1 MGTNTVNS
9 TTGTTPPPAGGGA
22 AGNAESTAAL
32 ADQRAQNEQT
42 AQMVQQMQAE
52 NIRFQMLS
60 QTRANAFESR
70 KEAIRSTRAN

>member
-1 MGTNTVNS
+1 MTTNSIAS
-9 TTGTTPPPAGGGA
+9 TTSTTPALATGGA
-22 AGNAESTAAL
+22 PVDTDATSAIEN
-32 ADQRAQNEQT
+32 QRAQNEQT

-60 QTRANAFESR
+60 QVRANAFESR